1 MRGHSRTLASSC
13 HGESS
18 GEGFHNRAGRSAGT
32 RCEQRSLSDDNM
44 SIQKQKYGG
53 KAGSGFVVQ
62 MPRKSNPR
70 REYRLMQRERIEA
83 SPLMAEKFPRLKAL
97 RVTLEFFDAAGSTK
111 QGEMKCKLNVA
122 LAKSALWF
130 GCPGVECICGDF
142 DLSEALAKAVAG
154 RRKVA
159 AGELRCQGRRKR
171 GDREPVACG
180 TLLRYKLNLNYD

>member
-1 MRGHSRTLASSC
+1 MCGGQCR
-13 HGESS
+13 
-18 GEGFHNRAGRSAGT
+18 
-32 RCEQRSLSDDNM
+32 LSDDKMPN
-44 SIQKQKYGG
+44 QKQNYSAKTGP
-53 KAGSGFVVQ
+53 ALTLR
-62 MPRKSNPR
+62 MPRKTNPR
-70 REYRLMQRERIEA
+70 QEYRLQQRERIDA
-83 SPLMAEKFPRLKAL
+83 SPVIENKFPRLKAL
-97 RVTLEFFDAAGSTK
+97 RVTLEFFDTAGSTK

-130 GCPGVECICGDF
+130 GCPGVECTWGDF